1 MNKDVFCI
9 HPWSAITINPQGDF
23 RVCCFSGENSGV
35 EYFDHNIVV
44 NNNRG
49 LANDDNE
56 KRMNVLTT
64 PLTNVLNSKIH
75 KEIRKHQI
83 ENKRHPA
90 CNICWGRDDAAEE
103 MTKKTGKYVSS
114 NSMRIADSF
123 GKKFDINLSQENF
136 KTSDDGTLDFPVLL
150 SLDIR
155 FDNLCNMKCIMCQ
168 PTYSNLWYEDWIKL
182 HNTTTFNRGPD
193 KFNIIQKENGNYTTD
208 FIDWQNSDIW
218 WKQVDEIKHNLRHL
232 YITGGEPFLSKS
244 HNKLLD
250 ILIKDDF
257 AKNITLEY
265 DTNMSVINPKIINQ
279 LNKFKK
285 IVIRMSIDDT
295 EERYELIRFP
305 GKWQTLIKNIET
317 LEKSEIYN
325 KIELSIAL
333 CLGTYSLFS
342 PLRVYSKF
350 GKKYQ
355 INTRLLEFPGEYD
368 IKYLSSDM
376 KKKVIEVYDKADIPI
391 LTKSL
396 IVGHLT
402 KTLNQINDK
411 KSKKHI
417 EYFYSRMNKLDEIR
431 GTNWKKTFPE
441 IVSLLET

>member
-1 MNKDVFCI
+1 M
-9 HPWSAITINPQGDF
+9 
-23 RVCCFSGENSGV
+23 
-35 EYFDHNIVV
+35 
-44 NNNRG
+44 
-49 LANDDNE
+49 
-56 KRMNVLTT
+56 
-64 PLTNVLNSKIH
+64 
-75 KEIRKHQI
+75 
-83 ENKRHPA
+83 
-90 CNICWGRDDAAEE
+90 
-103 MTKKTGKYVSS
+103 
-114 NSMRIADSF
+114 
-123 GKKFDINLSQENF
+123 
-136 KTSDDGTLDFPVLL
+136 
-150 SLDIR
+150 
-155 FDNLCNMKCIMCQ
+155 
-168 PTYSNLWYEDWIKL
+168 
-182 HNTTTFNRGPD
+182 
-193 KFNIIQKENGNYTTD
+193 
-208 FIDWQNSDIW
+208 
-218 WKQVDEIKHNLRHL
+218 
-232 YITGGEPFLSKS
+232 
-244 HNKLLD
+244 
-250 ILIKDDF
+250 
-257 AKNITLEY
+257 
-265 DTNMSVINPKIINQ
+265 
-279 LNKFKK
+279 
-285 IVIRMSIDDT
+285 
-295 EERYELIRFP
+295 IRFP

-333 CLGTYSLFS
+333 CLGIYSLFS